1 MCMLLNQTD
10 KIKLLNSLR
19 NGVPTNSLLDYL
31 ITGRDGMIKETSK
44 ILDYTSRGVGT
55 FKFITGEYGTG
66 KTFLLQYMAKSA
78 IEENFV
84 VSKLTINKAFR
95 LNKLDDLYYNIMHN
109 LYISHD
115 NSEKQTNFDDIFYKW
130 IQQLKRTENAASIQ
144 SEINRVIENI
154 SKFNASFGRA
164 FLAYIKASVACDTE
178 TKDAAS
184 SWLTGES
191 NVPAHLKEKFHVIGK
206 VDKLN
211 MLDFLKA
218 FINLVE
224 FMGYKGLI
232 VLIDEVDLL
241 IDERSDIRLSGYIN
255 IKHLLDTL
263 SGGEFGNTTFV
274 FSASSVLFSNEEKGI
289 HSYEA
294 LHQRMCNTIS
304 KESGNL
310 EDYRNN
316 LIELKNLNLIDY
328 QILNNKIYKLFSSVY
343 DIQMDITLESLR
355 NWVFLLYKK
364 ENKNYK
370 DITIRNFI
378 SRLIEILDII
388 SQNPKKHIFNTNIE
402 MQLNGSKLLFKSKTL
417 QKAVND

>member
-1 MCMLLNQTD
+1 MLLNQTD

-19 NGVPTNSLLDYL
+19 NGVSTSSLLDYM
-31 ITGRDGMIKETSK
+31 ITGRDEMVQETNK

-66 KTFLLQYMAKSA
+66 KTFLLQHMAKSA
-78 IEENFV
+78 IEKNFV
-84 VSKLTINKAFR
+84 VSKLTVNKAFR

-109 LYISHD
+109 LYISHE

-130 IQQLKRTENAASIQ
+130 ILQLKRTENTASIQ
-144 SEINRVIENI
+144 SEINLVIENI
-154 SKFNASFGRA
+154 SKFNTSFGRA
-164 FLAYIKASVACDTE
+164 FLAYIKASVTGDNE

-224 FMGYKGLI
+224 YMGYNGLI

-241 IDERSDIRLSGYIN
+241 INERSDIRLSGYIN
-255 IKHLLDTL
+255 IKHLLDIL

-289 HSYEA
+289 YSYEA

-304 KESGNL
+304 RESGNA

-316 LIELKNLNLIDY
+316 LIKLKNLNLLDY
-328 QILNNKIYKLFSSVY
+328 QILTNKIHKLYSSVY
-343 DIQMDITLESLR
+343 DIQMDIICQG
-355 NWVFLLYKK
+355 YKLWRAHVSSVSSSDCQ
-364 ENKNYK
+364 EWG
-370 DITIRNFI
+370 RFVNF
-378 SRLIEILDII
+378 S
-388 SQNPKKHIFNTNIE
+388 PT
-402 MQLNGSKLLFKSKTL
+402 
-417 QKAVND
+417 AVIAEGDV